1 MFFFCFGLKQK
12 NNNGYNR
19 VYNNTAMDVVTFNVK
34 ESLIYDTVAIQ

>member
-19 VYNNTAMDVVTFNVK
+19 VYNTAMDVVTFNVK